1 SSDVCSSDLEGK
13 PVLTDLHVLE
23 GFEYNAVLSLMA
35 AVESKSE
42 HPIARAIV
50 QAAIDKELILS
61 PVADFKSV
69 TGYGIEAKV
78 SEHLVHIGADRY
90 MEKLSLN
97 PNVFSQFSDRLGEGG
112 KTALYV
118 AIDQNLAA
126 IIAVADPIK
135 ESRSEERR

>member
-1 SSDVCSSDLEGK
+1 MQLLKETKVVAVDKTGTLTEGK
-13 PVLTDLHVLE
+13 PILTDLHVLE

-69 TGYGIEAKV
+69 TGYGIEATV

-90 MEKLSLN
+90 MEKLGLN
-97 PNVFSQFSDRLGEGG
+97 PNVFLNFRIVWEKKEKPLSMLRL
-112 KTALYV
+112 TR
-118 AIDQNLAA
+118 NLL
-126 IIAVADPIK
+126 PLLL
-135 ESRSEERR
+135 

>member
-1 SSDVCSSDLEGK
+1 VVAVDKTGTLTEGK
-13 PVLTDLHVLE
+13 PILTDLHVLE

-69 TGYGIEAKV
+69 TGYGIEATV

-90 MEKLSLN
+90 MEKLGLN
-97 PNVFSQFSDRLGEGG
+97 PNVFLNFRIVWEKKEKPLSMLRL
-112 KTALYV
+112 TR
-118 AIDQNLAA
+118 NLL
-126 IIAVADPIK
+126 PLLL
-135 ESRSEERR
+135 

>member
-1 SSDVCSSDLEGK
+1 
-13 PVLTDLHVLE
+13 
-23 GFEYNAVLSLMA
+23 MA

-69 TGYGIEAKV
+69 TGYGIEATV

-90 MEKLSLN
+90 MEKLGLN
-97 PNVFSQFSDRLGEGG
+97 PNVFSQFSDRLGEEG
-112 KTALYV
+112 KTLSMLRLTR
-118 AIDQNLAA
+118 NLL
-126 IIAVADPIK
+126 PLLL
-135 ESRSEERR
+135 